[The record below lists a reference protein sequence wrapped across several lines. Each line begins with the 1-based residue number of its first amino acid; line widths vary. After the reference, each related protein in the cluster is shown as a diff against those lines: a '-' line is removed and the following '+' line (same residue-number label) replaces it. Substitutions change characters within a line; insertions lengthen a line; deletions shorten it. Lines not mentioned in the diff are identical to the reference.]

1 MGYSFLIICINLMI
15 TFTVEVHGNK
25 QVGVNNETIVSIES
39 SDFIIGD
46 KVYLDENNKYV
57 LYERQEQAV
66 IGIVR
71 HIYKKEAYIYI
82 LNSKFAPK
90 IPDNQKFKSLDKLVL
105 WLHKDGKITVKHKYS
120 NDAINDY
127 KCLLDMYSLTMK
139 RPEIKEKLGN
149 HLYTID
155 EVVNHNDLDTFT
167 IDPTNSVDFDDAI
180 TVDVA
185 NKTIYIHIVD
195 MAHFN
200 LPERFRERC
209 FTLYLSNE
217 HTEHLLDETDA
228 SDILSLVVDKERNV
242 ITVKIVIDDE
252 GLVTKYDIYKS
263 TIIVKKRWNYE
274 QVLEAINNNCARE
287 SILFLAN
294 LTKKRSENTNYN
306 INLPSIRITSNKA
319 SGEVESIVSE
329 NTNDISHALIATAMI
344 LANITVSKH
353 LSERNI
359 KLPNR
364 FHESL
369 KGFTTPIFEK
379 TNNEFVDSFIMIK
392 KFARACYAVDKKGHF
407 GLDITDY
414 VHFTS
419 PMRRYADVIV
429 HRLLAGYQIED
440 VSLENEV
447 LWINHRASIARS
459 CQDIYIMW
467 KVNRWLKKINDSH
480 ESWVTG
486 INKSGILWFIPCL
499 SLNGFMHVSDL
510 GKQQWEFIDDTLIGK
525 VTNEVIKIG
534 TKFIVTVDKIDDIT
548 GLVTIKLQQ

>member
-1 MGYSFLIICINLMI
+1 MIIFN
-15 TFTVEVHGNK
+15 VEVHGNK

-39 SDFIIGD
+39 TDFIIGD

-82 LNSKFAPK
+82 INSKFAPK

-105 WLHKDGKITVKHKYS
+105 WLNKDGKITVKNKYS
-120 NDAINDY
+120 NDIINDY
-127 KCLLDMYSLTMK
+127 KCLVDMYSLTSK
-139 RPEIKEKLGN
+139 RPIIKEKLGN

-155 EVVNHNDLDTFT
+155 QVVNHNHLDTFT

-180 TVDVA
+180 TVDVS

-209 FTLYLSNE
+209 LTLYLSNE
-217 HTEHLLDETDA
+217 HTEHLLDEKDA
-228 SDILSLVVDKERNV
+228 SDILSLVVDKKRNV

-252 GLVTKYDIYKS
+252 GMVTKYDIYKS

-274 QVLEAINNNCARE
+274 QVLEAINNNIAPE

-294 LTKKRSENTNYN
+294 LTKKRSVNTNYN
-306 INLPSIRITSNKA
+306 INLPSIRITSNKLT
-319 SGEVESIVSE
+319 GDVESIISE

-353 LSERNI
+353 LSSKNI

-369 KGFTTPIFEK
+369 RGFNTPDFEK
-379 TNNEFVDSFIMIK
+379 TGNEFVDSFIMIK
-392 KFARACYAVDKKGHF
+392 KFARAYYAVDQKGHF

-419 PMRRYADVIV
+419 PMRRYADVVV

-440 VSLENEV
+440 ECLEDEVS
-447 LWINHRASIARS
+447 WINHRASIVRS
-459 CQDIYIMW
+459 CQDTYITW
-467 KVNRWLKKINDSH
+467 KVNRWLKKTNDSY
-480 ESWVTG
+480 EIWVTG
-486 INKSGILWFIPCL
+486 INKNGILWFIPNL
-499 SLNGFMHVSDL
+499 SINGFMHVSSL
-510 GKQQWEFIDDTLIGK
+510 GKEQWDFIDETLIGK
-525 VTNEVIKIG
+525 TSNKVIKIG
-534 TKFIVTVDKIDDIT
+534 SKLNVTVDKIDDIT
-548 GLVTIKLQQ
+548 GLITVLCQI